1 MKKRF
6 IYFPIILLLTALFCC
21 NGQKNTGSKNETL
34 EGTFSSKQGV
44 MHEISCYC
52 YHVGFLQTVDNKY
65 VICFDR
71 IKLEKPPSCEKIS
84 VSGYFEKVKS
94 SEKSGSPC
102 PGGEQDVFFVT
113 KFECKD

>member
-71 IKLEKPPSCEKIS
+71 IKLEKAPSCEKIS

-94 SEKSGSPC
+94 SEKVRLSLPWRRAGC
-102 PGGEQDVFFVT
+102 FFCN
-113 KFECKD
+113 KI